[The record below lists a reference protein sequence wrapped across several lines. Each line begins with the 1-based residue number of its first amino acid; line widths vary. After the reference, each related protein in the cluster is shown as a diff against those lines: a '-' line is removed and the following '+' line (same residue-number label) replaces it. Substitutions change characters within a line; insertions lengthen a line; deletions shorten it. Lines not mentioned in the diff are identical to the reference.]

1 MERLCSVSVATIS
14 NSNIVTRTETKLNKL
29 SLMEWSLLGFVTE
42 RTLDVFYVSIIV
54 SMKMVCVVVEEKQ
67 NLCVCIMWR

>member
-29 SLMEWSLLGFVTE
+29 SLMGWSLLGFVTE

-67 NLCVCIMWR
+67 NLCVCLMWG